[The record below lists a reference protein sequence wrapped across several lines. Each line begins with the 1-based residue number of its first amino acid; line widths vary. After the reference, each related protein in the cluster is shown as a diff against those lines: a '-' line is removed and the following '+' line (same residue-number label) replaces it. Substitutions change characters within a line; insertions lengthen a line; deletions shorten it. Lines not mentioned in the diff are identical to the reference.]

1 MFFPKDIDEEQVM
14 HSKGGSIEI
23 VFYDDVNEVIKDVLS
38 FFFSR
43 YQIGLETSMRVN
55 YSVFDGVSLLYYKYY
70 KNF

>member
-38 FFFSR
+38 FFTIL
-43 YQIGLETSMRVN
+43 QIL
-55 YSVFDGVSLLYYKYY
+55 
-70 KNF
+70 